1 MLSRA
6 DLIEVVLRL
15 LAATLAGFAIGFD
28 REVLRKP
35 AGMRTHALVSVGAAL
50 LTILIVRTGP
60 MSAPHVDAMSRVIQG
75 IIAGVGFLGGGAIL
89 KTSIGGEAV
98 HGLTT
103 AATIWVTAS
112 LGVACGAGQ
121 WSVAMVAAGLAVA
134 IVVAGRPIETVVHHF
149 FNKPKGDDPNNHE

>member
-1 MLSRA
+1 MLTRA
-6 DLIEVVLRL
+6 DLIEVAVRL
-15 LAATLAGFAIGFD
+15 LAATLVGFAIGFD

-35 AGMRTHALVSVGAAL
+35 AGMRTHALVSLGAAL

-60 MSAPHVDAMSRVIQG
+60 LGAPHVDAMSRVIQG

-121 WSVAMVAAGLAVA
+121 WTVAVIAGAFAVA
-134 IVVAGRPIETVVHHF
+134 IVIAGRPIETVVHHF
-149 FNKPKGDDPNNHE
+149 FHGRKDGDTNNHG